1 VDKKHVRIVGHSKE
15 LVFPFGMKGP
25 WKLYADRFIA
35 AGFTIAELKPHS
47 RITHLV
53 AHSHSKEAMLEAI
66 RSGVPLSNR
75 VLIIWEPEMVDEK
88 IRSKKIRNLYGTIIY
103 ASRLWVREIGEK
115 YFDWPQS
122 VANFSEIS
130 FEDWVKRENASV
142 MIQANK
148 YSMHRNEMYSL
159 RRRVIKEFKNSPQ
172 SLALYGSHW
181 NAGYVYN
188 LRSWIA
194 SSRRVRAINW
204 ALSTFKDQVTKYPN
218 YLGEIDNK
226 HQINSKYRITVV
238 IENSLD
244 YVSEKLFDALSSG
257 TYVVYLGPNLDHF
270 DINGS
275 KLNCS
280 ALDSR
285 TIKEIIL
292 DFLAQSSLDQYEM
305 MSAQR
310 NSILKDIKKLD
321 HNLVLSELAALTIS
335 SFEDY

>member
-1 VDKKHVRIVGHSKE
+1 MGKKVVRIVGHSKE
-15 LVFPFGMKGP
+15 LVFPFGTNGP
-25 WKLYADRFIA
+25 WKLYADKFIA
-35 AGFTIAELKPHS
+35 AEFTIAELKPHS
-47 RITHLV
+47 KITHLV

-66 RSGVPLSNR
+66 KCGVPLRNR
-75 VLIIWEPEMVDEK
+75 VLVIWEPEVVNEK
-88 IRSKKIRNLYGTIIY
+88 IRSEKIRNLYGTIIY
-103 ASRLWVREIGEK
+103 ASRLWTREIGEK

-122 VANFSEIS
+122 VDNFSKIS
-130 FEDWVKRENASV
+130 FENWVKRENSSV

-159 RRRVIKEFKNSPQ
+159 RRRVIKEFENSPQ

-181 NAGYVYN
+181 DAGYIYN
-188 LRSWIA
+188 LRSWIT

-204 ALSTFKDQVTKYPN
+204 ALTTFKDQVTKYPN

-280 ALDSR
+280 ALDSL

-310 NSILKDIKKLD
+310 NSILNDIKKLD